1 MARCKEKDPG
11 DPEEIFNIGS
21 VRMKR
26 ILVVEDEAN
35 LARFIELELTHESYA
50 VTVMYDGESGLQEAL
65 STEYDCILLDIM
77 LPKLNGL
84 EVCRK
89 LRREKETPV
98 IMITAK
104 GETYDKVIGLDYGAD
119 DYIVKPFDI
128 EELLAR
134 LRALL
139 RRNKNEDDSE
149 HLLVVGNLQIDK
161 EAFTVF
167 CDHQLIELTKT
178 EFELLKLLAMNK
190 RHVMTREKVL
200 TAIWGYD
207 NEVETNVVDVYIRY
221 LRNKLKPFGQDQLIE
236 TVRGVGYV
244 IR

>member
-161 EAFTVF
+161 EAFTVL
-167 CDHQLIELTKT
+167 CDHQFIELTKT

>member
-1 MARCKEKDPG
+1 MAGCKEKDPG

-35 LARFIELELTHESYA
+35 LARFIELELTHESYD

-161 EAFTVF
+161 EAFTVL

>member
-1 MARCKEKDPG
+1 MAGCKEKDPG

-167 CDHQLIELTKT
+167 CEHQLIELTKT